1 MFEFNLNQNE
11 LEALDN
17 LILTSILPKDNTLPA
32 WDYMG
37 QNVWEMDLVGDAS
50 ELASEWTIETADV
63 A

>member
-1 MFEFNLNQNE
+1 MFEFNLDENE
-11 LEALDN
+11 LEALDS
-17 LILTSILPKDNTLPA
+17 LIMTFVDPEGNTLPS

-37 QNVWEMDLVGDAS
+37 QNVWEMDLVGDAP